1 MENKMKKITLN
12 VEDIFQ
18 DIPDDPENV
27 LLTIPPE
34 ILSELGWKE
43 GDTIKVI
50 LEDNSIILERK
61 NG

>member
-1 MENKMKKITLN
+1 MIVN

-34 ILSELGWKE
+34 IIEKLGWKE
-43 GDTIKVI
+43 GDTVKVTM
-50 LEDNSIILERK
+50 EDNSIILERK

>member
-1 MENKMKKITLN
+1 MENKMKQITVN
-12 VEDIFQ
+12 VDDIFQ
-18 DIPDDPENV
+18 DIPGDPENV

-50 LEDNSIILERK
+50 MEDDSIILERK